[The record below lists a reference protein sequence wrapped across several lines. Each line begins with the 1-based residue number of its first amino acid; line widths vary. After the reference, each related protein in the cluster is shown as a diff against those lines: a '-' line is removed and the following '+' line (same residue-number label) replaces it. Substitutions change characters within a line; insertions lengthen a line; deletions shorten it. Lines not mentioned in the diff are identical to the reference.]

1 MSECRRETD
10 RLNEEVAHCSAA
22 KRFFDEEKMN
32 FDAQLRRSVDEILR
46 THARMFADRMLQ
58 APLMGQIST
67 ETGSERSTLFIPTDG
82 GFGRV
87 TVESRGK
94 GEFCFLSVQVLC
106 FLLDF
111 SMVKIFHLKVNKIGD
126 FLWLNCR

>member
-1 MSECRRETD
+1 
-10 RLNEEVAHCSAA
+10 
-22 KRFFDEEKMN
+22 MN

-46 THARMFADRMLQ
+46 THVRMFADRMLQ

-82 GFGRV
+82 DFGRV

-94 GEFCFLSVQVLC
+94 GEFLFFVCSSFV
-106 FLLDF
+106 F
-111 SMVKIFHLKVNKIGD
+111 SFGFFDGREFSLEGE
-126 FLWLNCR
+126 